1 MEAAHEERSPERL
14 PWHRPEL
21 QRLAVTLDTRS
32 DGGSSV
38 DGELGSLFDAAN
50 G

>member
-1 MEAAHEERSPERL
+1 MESDHEETGYERL

-21 QRLAVTLDTRS
+21 QRLEVTLDTRVG
-32 DGGSSV
+32 GGSSV
-38 DGELGSLFDAAN
+38 DGEIGSLFDFAE